1 VGAIHPRSSATKK
14 VKQLNLVL
22 VVFAVLCSGCP
33 WPLPD
38 RNLKEYVKEQDVVG
52 RWNFQPESIALVV
65 RDGFK
70 TNPTHQYHIQF
81 LKDGTCAFR
90 SVVDEFQGGNY
101 RDVKGKWKLEHDTT
115 GGSNIKKKNTIQ
127 IDLSIA
133 NGTHTRYLN
142 FDKVD
147 GTLVLWQFYGDPDS
161 WEFMEYKKAEQSP
174 ASDDLKA
181 APEE

>member
-1 VGAIHPRSSATKK
+1 MKK

-52 RWNFQPESIALVV
+52 TWNFQPESIALVV

-115 GGSNIKKKNTIQ
+115 GGYNIKKKNTIQ

>member
-1 VGAIHPRSSATKK
+1 MKK

-90 SVVDEFQGGNY
+90 SVVDEFQAGNY